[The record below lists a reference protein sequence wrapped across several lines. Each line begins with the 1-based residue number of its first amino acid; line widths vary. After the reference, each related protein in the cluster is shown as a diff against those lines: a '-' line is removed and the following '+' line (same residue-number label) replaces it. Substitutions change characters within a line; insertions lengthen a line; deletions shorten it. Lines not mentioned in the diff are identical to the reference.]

1 MNEGSASGIFLKNSI
16 FVSPFKNKL
25 LMRLL
30 IYIHVGKDLHL
41 SRDLHIIV
49 DDTLVHG
56 RDERRDM

>member
-1 MNEGSASGIFLKNSI
+1 MNEGSASGIFLKNGI

-41 SRDLHIIV
+41 FI
-49 DDTLVHG
+49 
-56 RDERRDM
+56 